1 MSLVN
6 SIAGKLISKTPTLA
20 NIEIGGFVFNV
31 KISLASFEK
40 LPKINE
46 NITLLTHLHV
56 KEDILELYGF
66 VYETERSLF
75 LNLNKING
83 ISPRSAMNI
92 LSGTSPAE
100 FKQKIIDG
108 DVKSLTSIPG
118 IGAKTAKRIIIE
130 LKEVFS
136 HDLDASEEIGF
147 DDFLKLY
154 VNHRP
159 VYGVGK
165 QQIQEAFE
173 VLADKLGRRGGGA
186 SGDTPAVGW
195 AALQSL
201 LQGEGEQMSKDELDS
216 CLQSLLG
223 DAIEDIGGSMGPQ
236 TFSNDVLVFEDYDE

>member
-20 NIEIGGFVFNV
+20 NVEIGGFVFNV

-40 LPKINE
+40 LPKTNE

-83 ISPRSAMNI
+83 IGPRSAMNI

-100 FKQKIIDG
+100 FKQKIIEG

-147 DDFLKLY
+147 DDEKETSFARDATSALKSLGY
-154 VNHRP
+154 KEN
-159 VYGVGK
+159 
-165 QQIQEAFE
+165 QISKAISELQRRSGIP
-173 VLADKLGRRGGGA
+173 DKLEDVIREI
-186 SGDTPAVGW
+186 
-195 AALQSL
+195 L
-201 LQGEGEQMSKDELDS
+201 KELS
-216 CLQSLLG
+216 
-223 DAIEDIGGSMGPQ
+223 
-236 TFSNDVLVFEDYDE
+236 

>member
-20 NIEIGGFVFNV
+20 NLEIGGFVFNV

-66 VYETERSLF
+66 AYETERSLF

-83 ISPRSAMNI
+83 IGPRSAMNI

-100 FKQKIIDG
+100 FKQKIIEG

-136 HDLDASEEIGF
+136 HDLGASEEIGF
-147 DDFLKLY
+147 DDKKETSFVRDATSALKSLGY
-154 VNHRP
+154 KEN
-159 VYGVGK
+159 
-165 QQIQEAFE
+165 QISKAISELQRRSGIP
-173 VLADKLGRRGGGA
+173 DKLEDVIREI
-186 SGDTPAVGW
+186 
-195 AALQSL
+195 L
-201 LQGEGEQMSKDELDS
+201 KEL
-216 CLQSLLG
+216 
-223 DAIEDIGGSMGPQ
+223 
-236 TFSNDVLVFEDYDE
+236 N

>member
-20 NIEIGGFVFNV
+20 NVEIGGFVFNV

-83 ISPRSAMNI
+83 IGPRSAMNI

-100 FKQKIIDG
+100 FKQKIIEG

-136 HDLDASEEIGF
+136 HDLDTSEEIGF
-147 DDFLKLY
+147 DDKKETSFARDATSALKSLGY
-154 VNHRP
+154 KEN
-159 VYGVGK
+159 
-165 QQIQEAFE
+165 QISKAISELQRRSGIP
-173 VLADKLGRRGGGA
+173 DKLEDVIREI
-186 SGDTPAVGW
+186 
-195 AALQSL
+195 L
-201 LQGEGEQMSKDELDS
+201 KEL
-216 CLQSLLG
+216 
-223 DAIEDIGGSMGPQ
+223 
-236 TFSNDVLVFEDYDE
+236 N

>member
-20 NIEIGGFVFNV
+20 NVEIGGFVFNV

-83 ISPRSAMNI
+83 IGPRSAMNI

-100 FKQKIIDG
+100 FKQKIIEG

-136 HDLDASEEIGF
+136 HDLGASEEIGF
-147 DDFLKLY
+147 DDKKETSFARDATSALKSLGY
-154 VNHRP
+154 KEN
-159 VYGVGK
+159 
-165 QQIQEAFE
+165 QISKAISELQRRSGIP
-173 VLADKLGRRGGGA
+173 DKLEDVIREI
-186 SGDTPAVGW
+186 
-195 AALQSL
+195 L
-201 LQGEGEQMSKDELDS
+201 KEL
-216 CLQSLLG
+216 
-223 DAIEDIGGSMGPQ
+223 
-236 TFSNDVLVFEDYDE
+236 N

>member
-20 NIEIGGFVFNV
+20 NVEIGGFVFNV

-83 ISPRSAMNI
+83 IGPRSAMNI

-100 FKQKIIDG
+100 FKQKIIEG

-136 HDLDASEEIGF
+136 HDLDVSEEIGF
-147 DDFLKLY
+147 DDKKETSFVRDATSALKSLGY
-154 VNHRP
+154 KEN
-159 VYGVGK
+159 
-165 QQIQEAFE
+165 QISKAISELQRRSGIP
-173 VLADKLGRRGGGA
+173 DKLEDVIREI
-186 SGDTPAVGW
+186 
-195 AALQSL
+195 L
-201 LQGEGEQMSKDELDS
+201 KEL
-216 CLQSLLG
+216 
-223 DAIEDIGGSMGPQ
+223 
-236 TFSNDVLVFEDYDE
+236 N

>member
-20 NIEIGGFVFNV
+20 NVEIGGFVFNV

-56 KEDILELYGF
+56 KEDILDLYGF

-83 ISPRSAMNI
+83 IGPRSAMNI

-100 FKQKIIDG
+100 FKQKIIEG

-136 HDLDASEEIGF
+136 HDLGASEEIGF
-147 DDFLKLY
+147 DDKKETSFARDATSALKSLGY
-154 VNHRP
+154 KEN
-159 VYGVGK
+159 
-165 QQIQEAFE
+165 QISKAISELQRRSGIP
-173 VLADKLGRRGGGA
+173 DKLEDVIREI
-186 SGDTPAVGW
+186 
-195 AALQSL
+195 L
-201 LQGEGEQMSKDELDS
+201 KEL
-216 CLQSLLG
+216 
-223 DAIEDIGGSMGPQ
+223 
-236 TFSNDVLVFEDYDE
+236 N